1 MPYSIKKRG
10 RKYQVIKDD
19 DGKVMGTYSSRV
31 GAKRQIRAIH
41 ANEGK

>member
-1 MPYSIKKRG
+1 MPYSVRKTG
-10 RKYQVIKDD
+10 RKFQVVKDD
-19 DGKVMGTYSSRV
+19 DGKVMGTHSSRA